1 MRVHQIFTDSPLRNF
16 SYLIEGEGEV
26 FCIDP
31 HYPQQILDA
40 LKKIGKNLTAIIN
53 THEHLDHHCGNKEVA
68 AATECAVY
76 AHEKA
81 KGKIPR
87 VDRFLKDNEVIP
99 LGNEDQ
105 LIVLDTPGHTF
116 AHVSLLARSSNEVS
130 SVFTGDTLFNAGVG
144 NCYNGGD
151 VETLY
156 QTVARHFQSMDDG
169 VLLYPGHEYMENNLQ
184 FTLQC
189 EPDNKKA
196 HELLLQYKRRKNGF
210 IVNDMG
216 IEKEINVFLR
226 ADKESFIDLRKKR
239 DNW

>member
-1 MRVHQIFTDSPLRNF
+1 MRVHQIFTNSPLRNF

-31 HYPQQILDA
+31 HYPRQILDV
-40 LKKIGKNLTAIIN
+40 LKKSHKKLTAIIN
-53 THEHLDHHCGNKEVA
+53 THEHLDHHCGNKEVV
-68 AATECAVY
+68 AATGCSVY

-81 KGKIPR
+81 KGRIPG
-87 VDRFLKDNEVIP
+87 VDRFLKNNEIIS
-99 LGNEDQ
+99 LGKDEE

-116 AHVSLLARSSNEVS
+116 AHVSLLTRTSTHNS

-156 QTVARHFQSMDDG
+156 QTIAKHFQSMDDK

-184 FTLQC
+184 FTLKC
-189 EPDNKKA
+189 EPSNKTAK
-196 HELLLQYKRRKNGF
+196 ELLLQYKKRKDGF

-216 IEKEINVFLR
+216 VEKKINVFLR
-226 ADKESFIDLRKKR
+226 ADKDSFVNFRTLR